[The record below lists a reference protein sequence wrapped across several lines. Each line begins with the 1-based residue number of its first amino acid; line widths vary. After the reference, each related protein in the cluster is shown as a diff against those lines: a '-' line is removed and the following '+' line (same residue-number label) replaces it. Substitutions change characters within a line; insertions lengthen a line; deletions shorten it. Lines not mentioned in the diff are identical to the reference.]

1 MKTVNRKNFNIV
13 TLLTEVLF
21 ETLAFRLHKEG
32 IAQAL
37 CQVQLS
43 LVREEAANNKQIQP
57 DQSTTK
63 WDKRKKKYYG
73 VKTFLKRQ
81 DLMK

>member
-63 WDKRKKKYYG
+63 WDKRKKNTTASKP
-73 VKTFLKRQ
+73 F
-81 DLMK
+81 

>member
-43 LVREEAANNKQIQP
+43 LVREEAANNKYSQIKAP
-57 DQSTTK
+57 LNGISEKKNTTASK
-63 WDKRKKKYYG
+63 P
-73 VKTFLKRQ
+73 F
-81 DLMK
+81 

>member
-43 LVREEAANNKQIQP
+43 LVREEAANNKYSQIKAP
-57 DQSTTK
+57 LNGISE
-63 WDKRKKKYYG
+63 KKKYYG